1 MPTTIGFVIN
11 VEPHYHEATFD
22 GDYQDITAKDIL
34 DVAPK
39 VCMEFYREQTSG
51 LPPPRELARKETY
64 RLHYIVEE
72 VCKIAVI
79 EQDN

>member
-1 MPTTIGFVIN
+1 MPTIIGFVIN

-39 VCMEFYREQTSG
+39 VCMEFFREQTSG

-64 RLHYIVEE
+64 QLHYIVEE
-72 VCKIAVI
+72 VCNIVAI
-79 EQDN
+79 WQDY